1 MKITKTR
8 LKQII
13 KEELEATLLEGYISD
28 PEEQKQR
35 AKKFY
40 QQIERLLYDYGQE
53 FRSPNQ
59 IADAIMYAASKKG
72 VKEIG
77 EPGTPSKENKFDGTR
92 GAATALNDFM
102 EKQDPKLVLAALFK
116 AFVHTKTKKQDMVQ
130 YGKQRS
136 KREYDAFAKF
146 SRAGGNVKDLGKP
159 KRRKFLTRSIEL
171 VNEEESGNIKE
182 GPQRAFCI
190 GYEKDGKI
198 KYQTVHAD
206 APGFAERKI
215 KREHDVRDKAIKSAK
230 EGKCKGHA

>member
-1 MKITKTR
+1 MRITKES

-72 VKEIG
+72 VKELG

-92 GAATALNDFM
+92 GAATALNNFM
-102 EKQDPKLVLAALFK
+102 ENQDPIYAWGSGNQRRSYLHAADCARIMQKVLEN
-116 AFVHTKTKKQDMVQ
+116 KKPNITVNI
-130 YGKQRS
+130 GTEETIS
-136 KREYDAFAKF
+136 
-146 SRAGGNVKDLGKP
+146 VK
-159 KRRKFLTRSIEL
+159 EL
-171 VNEEESGNIKE
+171 VTKICNLSSKKTQIIFDTSKPEGRFVKSSDTSRLKKITGEDIVKINIDQGIARMIDWYKKN
-182 GPQRAFCI
+182 FN
-190 GYEKDGKI
+190 K
-198 KYQTVHAD
+198 
-206 APGFAERKI
+206 
-215 KREHDVRDKAIKSAK
+215 
-230 EGKCKGHA
+230 